1 MLDQGL
7 DVTSRKLTKR
17 VVESIQATG
26 QDLIVWDTELPGF
39 GVRVRPSGRRTYLLK
54 YRVGGGRT
62 GTLRKPSIGTHGQIT
77 CDEARAIA
85 KSWLAEVAKGGD
97 PGGDRKARR
106 QAATITELCE
116 QYLRDYAEGHKRPSS
131 IAEDRRLIEQRLKPS
146 LGQVRVP
153 DLSRTEVNRFHQ
165 ALRSTPYEANRSL
178 ALLSKM
184 MNLAEVWSFRPDGS
198 NPCRHVKRFPE
209 KKRER
214 FLTSAELARL
224 GDALAA
230 AEKSLTESVAT
241 ISAIRLLIL
250 TGCRLSEV
258 LTLKWAFVDFENA
271 RLQLPESKTGE
282 KTVYLCAPALEVLNA
297 LGSGEPD
304 TWVLPGLRAGT
315 HFKSLHGPWRRI
327 RATAGLGD
335 VRLHDLRHSFASVGA
350 GAGLSLPI
358 IGRMLGH
365 TQAATTQRYAHLA
378 ADPVRQAT
386 EQVGATIAAAMSGS
400 NAEVVE
406 LSRKR
411 K

>member
-1 MLDQGL
+1 
-7 DVTSRKLTKR
+7 
-17 VVESIQATG
+17 
-26 QDLIVWDTELPGF
+26 
-39 GVRVRPSGRRTYLLK
+39 
-54 YRVGGGRT
+54 
-62 GTLRKPSIGTHGQIT
+62 
-77 CDEARAIA
+77 
-85 KSWLAEVAKGGD
+85 
-97 PGGDRKARR
+97 
-106 QAATITELCE
+106 
-116 QYLRDYAEGHKRPSS
+116 
-131 IAEDRRLIEQRLKPS
+131 
-146 LGQVRVP
+146 
-153 DLSRTEVNRFHQ
+153 
-165 ALRSTPYEANRSL
+165 
-178 ALLSKM
+178 M

-297 LGSGEPD
+297 LGPGEPD

>member
-1 MLDQGL
+1 MA
-7 DVTSRKLTKR
+7 SRKLTKR
-17 VVESIQATG
+17 VVESIKAP
-26 QDLIVWDTELPGF
+26 DRDVIVWDTELLGF
-39 GVRVRPSGRRTYLLK
+39 GVRVRPSGRRTYVLK
-54 YRVGGGRT
+54 YRVGGGRS
-62 GTLRKPSIGTHGQIT
+62 GTARKPSIGIHGNIT
-77 CDEARAIA
+77 CDEARGIA

-116 QYLRDYAEGHKRPSS
+116 QYLRDYAEGHKRASS

-184 MNLAEVWSFRPDGS
+184 MNLAEVWGFRPDGS

-224 GDALAA
+224 GDTLAA
-230 AEKSLTESVAT
+230 VENLQTESIAA
-241 ISAIRLLIL
+241 IAAIRLLIL
-250 TGCRLSEV
+250 TGCRLSEI
-258 LTLKWAFVDFENA
+258 LTLRWAFVDFENTC
-271 RLQLPESKTGE
+271 LQLPESKTGE
-282 KTVYLCAPALEVLNA
+282 KTVYLSAPALEVLNA
-297 LGSGEPD
+297 LGPGEPD
-304 TWVLPGLRAGT
+304 TWVLPGLRTGT

-327 RATAGLGD
+327 CARSGLD
-335 VRLHDLRHSFASVGA
+335 NVRLHDLRHSFASVGA
-350 GAGLSLPI
+350 GAGLSLPM
-358 IGRMLGH
+358 IGKMLGH